1 MGQLGDEGFDPD
13 GEALEENRSAV
24 PSTLVLPGLQT
35 LRRICNSA
43 RPSGGVGGSGGRFEG
58 MAVSTTAAN
67 SSSDPTSRSVHY
79 SSEVAAGGPGV
90 STKLQVILFSVYIC
104 TILTVV
110 DILYMYTIYMFI
122 VYMLSQVLL
131 CLLGTLRQNSPEE
144 KVVIVSNFTST
155 LDAIETAAT
164 GRFGECLRLDGKV
177 PVDQRQP
184 LVNRF
189 NKEDDPS
196 FLFLLSAKAGGVGIN
211 L

>member
-90 STKLQVILFSVYIC
+90 STKLQVFLFSVCIC
-104 TILTVV
+104 TILTIVET
-110 DILYMYTIYMFI
+110 YIYI
-122 VYMLSQVLL
+122 YVY
-131 CLLGTLRQNSPEE
+131 CIY
-144 KVVIVSNFTST
+144 VITGSAVFVGNTTS
-155 LDAIETAAT
+155 E
-164 GRFGECLRLDGKV
+164 
-177 PVDQRQP
+177 
-184 LVNRF
+184 
-189 NKEDDPS
+189 
-196 FLFLLSAKAGGVGIN
+196 
-211 L
+211 